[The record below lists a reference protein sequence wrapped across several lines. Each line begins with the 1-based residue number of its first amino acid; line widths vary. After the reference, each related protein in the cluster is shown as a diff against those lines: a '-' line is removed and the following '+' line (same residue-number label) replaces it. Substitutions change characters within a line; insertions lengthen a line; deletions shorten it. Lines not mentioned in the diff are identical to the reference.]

1 MISYIYRGRMYKQ
14 YVPYIIDD
22 SLNHHH
28 QLVQAA
34 AEQDQETKPVDK
46 SKASPPTAE
55 NAHHKTKMAEKGEKI
70 KKDLDK
76 IIDEIDDVLEENAEE
91 FIRSYV
97 QRGGE

>member
-1 MISYIYRGRMYKQ
+1 MQSTGMNTL
-14 YVPYIIDD
+14 PD
-22 SLNHHH
+22 SAPQNA
-28 QLVQAA
+28 QARVGHMA
-34 AEQDQETKPVDK
+34 AEPDK
-46 SKASPPTAE
+46 
-55 NAHHKTKMAEKGEKI
+55 NAHQQVEPSKSSPSPKADAAQAKPKVSEKGEKL

>member
-1 MISYIYRGRMYKQ
+1 MLTTQTSRSRKTRWAR
-14 YVPYIIDD
+14 
-22 SLNHHH
+22 
-28 QLVQAA
+28 QALTDIA
-34 AEQDQETKPVDK
+34 VMADQEHSTKQPDAAK
-46 SKASPPTAE
+46 TTPAPPKAETAQRRA
-55 NAHHKTKMAEKGEKI
+55 NVAEKGEKL

>member
-1 MISYIYRGRMYKQ
+1 MHKKYFSSRAHY
-14 YVPYIIDD
+14 
-22 SLNHHH
+22 SLGKWKI
-28 QLVQAA
+28 QPVLTAS
-34 AEQDQETKPVDK
+34 EQDQNTRQVDK
-46 SKASPPTAE
+46 SKTPPSPKTETA
-55 NAHHKTKMAEKGEKI
+55 HRKTKVAEKGEKI

>member
-1 MISYIYRGRMYKQ
+1 MYKK
-14 YVPYIIDD
+14 YFLSGTHD
-22 SLNHHH
+22 SLGERKI
-28 QLVQAA
+28 LLIRASS
-34 AEQDQETKPVDK
+34 EQDQDTRKADK
-46 SKASPPTAE
+46 SKAPPSPKKTETA
-55 NAHHKTKMAEKGEKI
+55 HRKTKVAEKGEKI

>member
-1 MISYIYRGRMYKQ
+1 MYKT
-14 YVPYIIDD
+14 YFLSGVYS
-22 SLNHHH
+22 SLGERKI
-28 QLVQAA
+28 QLLQAA
-34 AEQDQETKPVDK
+34 SEQEQDARKVDK
-46 SKASPPTAE
+46 SKATPSPKKTETA
-55 NAHHKTKMAEKGEKI
+55 HRKTKVAEKGEKI

>member
-1 MISYIYRGRMYKQ
+1 MHKKYFSSGTHH
-14 YVPYIIDD
+14 
-22 SLNHHH
+22 SLEERKI

-34 AEQDQETKPVDK
+34 SEQDQDTKKIDK
-46 SKASPPTAE
+46 SKAPPSPKKTETA
-55 NAHHKTKMAEKGEKI
+55 HRKTKVAEKGKKI

>member
-1 MISYIYRGRMYKQ
+1 MMNRKYF
-14 YVPYIIDD
+14 PYFDH
-22 SLNHHH
+22 SSSRNWNV
-28 QLVQAA
+28 QFTQAA
-34 AEQDQETKPVDK
+34 SEQNQDEKHVEK
-46 SKASPPTAE
+46 SQAPPSPKTE
-55 NAHHKTKMAEKGEKI
+55 VAHRKTNVAEKGDKI

>member
-1 MISYIYRGRMYKQ
+1 MFTHDVSSYRKSSRHGF
-14 YVPYIIDD
+14 PID
-22 SLNHHH
+22 
-28 QLVQAA
+28 LVQTAA
-34 AEQDQETKPVDK
+34 DQDHNAKQVEPSKTTPSAPKTDTAQRKPKV
-46 SKASPPTAE
+46 T
-55 NAHHKTKMAEKGEKI
+55 EKGEQI

>member
-1 MISYIYRGRMYKQ
+1 MYRKYF
-14 YVPYIIDD
+14 PYRVHD
-22 SLNHHH
+22 SLRKRGEI
-28 QLVQAA
+28 QLVHTAS
-34 AEQDQETKPVDK
+34 EQEQEAKQVDK
-46 SKASPPTAE
+46 SKTSPPPTTETA
-55 NAHHKTKMAEKGEKI
+55 HRKTKVAEKGEKI

>member
-1 MISYIYRGRMYKQ
+1 MHKKYFSSGIYYPLGERKIQ
-14 YVPYIIDD
+14 P
-22 SLNHHH
+22 
-28 QLVQAA
+28 VQTAS
-34 AEQDQETKPVDK
+34 EQDQNTKQVDK
-46 SKASPPTAE
+46 SKTPSSSKTE
-55 NAHHKTKMAEKGEKI
+55 SAHRKTKVAKKGEKI

>member
-1 MISYIYRGRMYKQ
+1 MVTNTFSYSRNASRRGWDGD
-14 YVPYIIDD
+14 VT
-22 SLNHHH
+22 
-28 QLVQAA
+28 QAA
-34 AEQDQETKPVDK
+34 SEQEQNTKPAET
-46 SKASPPTAE
+46 SKTTPAAPKTETAQR
-55 NAHHKTKMAEKGEKI
+55 KPKVTEKGEQL

>member
-1 MISYIYRGRMYKQ
+1 MHRKGFLCGVQ
-14 YVPYIIDD
+14 Y
-22 SLNHHH
+22 SLKDRSIL
-28 QLVQAA
+28 LVQAA
-34 AEQDQETKPVDK
+34 SGEDQNRKQVDK
-46 SKASPPTAE
+46 SKVPSSRKTEA
-55 NAHHKTKMAEKGEKI
+55 AHRKTKVAEKGEKL

>member
-1 MISYIYRGRMYKQ
+1 MYRKYFPEKF
-14 YVPYIIDD
+14 PY
-22 SLNHHH
+22 LENRNLH
-28 QLVQAA
+28 LVRSAS
-34 AEQDQETKPVDK
+34 EQDQDAKQVDK
-46 SKASPPTAE
+46 SKTPQTPKKEA
-55 NAHHKTKMAEKGEKI
+55 AHRKTKVAEKGEKL

>member
-1 MISYIYRGRMYKQ
+1 MQSTRIPTTAGSFPERVKNQIGEMAADQDK
-14 YVPYIIDD
+14 
-22 SLNHHH
+22 NTH
-28 QLVQAA
+28 QQVDPSKTSSQPKADTVQA
-34 AEQDQETKPVDK
+34 KPKV
-46 SKASPPTAE
+46 S
-55 NAHHKTKMAEKGEKI
+55 EKGEKL

>member
-1 MISYIYRGRMYKQ
+1 MDSTNMLYTRIHSPSEWAKQ
-14 YVPYIIDD
+14 LGCMA
-22 SLNHHH
+22 SEK
-28 QLVQAA
+28 
-34 AEQDQETKPVDK
+34 EQNTQQQIEGGKT
-46 SKASPPTAE
+46 SSPPKSEATQKTA
-55 NAHHKTKMAEKGEKI
+55 KVTEKGEKI

>member
-1 MISYIYRGRMYKQ
+1 MYRK
-14 YVPYIIDD
+14 YVPYRVHD
-22 SLNHHH
+22 SLRNRAEI
-28 QLVQAA
+28 QLVHAA
-34 AEQDQETKPVDK
+34 SEQDQETKQVDK
-46 SKASPPTAE
+46 SKASPPPTTEA
-55 NAHHKTKMAEKGEKI
+55 AHRKTKVAETGEKI

>member
-1 MISYIYRGRMYKQ
+1 MYRKYFP
-14 YVPYIIDD
+14 YVFHH
-22 SLNHHH
+22 SLDNRNV
-28 QLVQAA
+28 QLIQAA
-34 AEQDQETKPVDK
+34 SEQEQDTRQVEK
-46 SKASPPTAE
+46 SEAPPSPKTEAA
-55 NAHHKTKMAEKGEKI
+55 AHRKTKVAEKGEKI